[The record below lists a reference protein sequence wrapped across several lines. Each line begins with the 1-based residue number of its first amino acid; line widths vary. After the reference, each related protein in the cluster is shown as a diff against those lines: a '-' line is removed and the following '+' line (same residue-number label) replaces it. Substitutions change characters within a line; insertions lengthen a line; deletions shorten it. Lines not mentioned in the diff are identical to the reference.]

1 VAFAAALL
9 FISEPAAGKSILPW
23 LGGTPAAWGTAL
35 IFFQAA
41 LIVGYGIVDLSW
53 RRAGARGLAVAHT
66 AVVATAAL
74 ALLLGRPFSAVR
86 PPAEPTF
93 TATFALLS
101 LQIGLPIVA
110 LALTAPSLQARRA
123 ALIGDQ
129 GAAGYALYAAS
140 NTGSLLG
147 LLAYPWLIEPLLPL
161 SRQWG
166 LWRFGFW
173 IFTAVV
179 IGLWASAWHR
189 LPRTGRIGDSS
200 PGISWQ
206 TRARWVAR
214 AAIPAALLAA
224 VTSYLTRDLAPI
236 PLLWVIP
243 LALYLGTWIVAFSGS
258 ARPFIERL
266 SRVQDLVAVVAA
278 MMFLI
283 QPSVLIGA
291 VIALVA
297 MVLVGLVQHGA
308 LAQSAPAESELGR
321 FYVWLAVGGTLGTF
335 LVVVVAPTL
344 SPVPI
349 EAPLALALAVA
360 LGRPAGQQRTRT
372 GLLLFLGFGAVAAL
386 VPWLAPDVSNR
397 ALASLSIAA
406 GTLVMAWRT
415 APRIAGAALAALGLA
430 GLVVELAGTGY
441 RDSTHGLLGR
451 FVVRQHRSG
460 TDLVSGATLHG
471 YETAGDGTRPI
482 ATLYYARR
490 GPFGDLF
497 RLVQRRQSV
506 LRFGVAGLGIGSLSC
521 TAEPGS
527 RFTYFEINPGVV
539 RLAKDTTLFR
549 TLTACSPDAAVRLGD
564 ARLTLESDTV
574 GFDLLTLDAFNSDA
588 IPTHL
593 LTREAMALYRSR
605 TAPDGVIAFHVSNR
619 FLDLVPVVA
628 SLSSDAGWVSVRTA
642 DTVRMAEEPTL
653 DDRAVWATVVAMAA
667 DTATLAPLVASG
679 RWEWNLPTGG
689 QVWTDDWT
697 PLATALRLSREN
709 ILGK

>member
-1 VAFAAALL
+1 MAFAAALL
-9 FISEPAAGKSILPW
+9 FMSEPAAGKSILPW

-53 RRAGARGLAVAHT
+53 RRAGARGLAVAH
-66 AVVATAAL
+66 ALVVAAAAL
-74 ALLLGRPFSAVR
+74 ALLLGPPFNHVG
-86 PPAEPTF
+86 PPAEATF
-93 TATFALLS
+93 TATFTLLS

-129 GAAGYALYAAS
+129 GAAGYTLYAAS

-173 IFTAVV
+173 IFAALV
-179 IGLWASAWHR
+179 IGLWASAWQR
-189 LPRTGRIGDSS
+189 LPRTGRLVDSS
-200 PGISWQ
+200 PGVSRQ
-206 TRARWVAR
+206 ARARWVAR

-278 MMFLI
+278 MIFLI

-335 LVVVVAPTL
+335 LVVVVAPAL

-349 EAPLALALAVA
+349 EA
-360 LGRPAGQQRTRT
+360 
-372 GLLLFLGFGAVAAL
+372 
-386 VPWLAPDVSNR
+386 
-397 ALASLSIAA
+397 
-406 GTLVMAWRT
+406 
-415 APRIAGAALAALGLA
+415 
-430 GLVVELAGTGY
+430 
-441 RDSTHGLLGR
+441 
-451 FVVRQHRSG
+451 
-460 TDLVSGATLHG
+460 
-471 YETAGDGTRPI
+471 
-482 ATLYYARR
+482 
-490 GPFGDLF
+490 
-497 RLVQRRQSV
+497 
-506 LRFGVAGLGIGSLSC
+506 
-521 TAEPGS
+521 
-527 RFTYFEINPGVV
+527 
-539 RLAKDTTLFR
+539 
-549 TLTACSPDAAVRLGD
+549 
-564 ARLTLESDTV
+564 
-574 GFDLLTLDAFNSDA
+574 
-588 IPTHL
+588 
-593 LTREAMALYRSR
+593 
-605 TAPDGVIAFHVSNR
+605 
-619 FLDLVPVVA
+619 
-628 SLSSDAGWVSVRTA
+628 
-642 DTVRMAEEPTL
+642 
-653 DDRAVWATVVAMAA
+653 
-667 DTATLAPLVASG
+667 
-679 RWEWNLPTGG
+679 
-689 QVWTDDWT
+689 
-697 PLATALRLSREN
+697 
-709 ILGK
+709 